1 MYLKH
6 PLLCVAGSYVSWR
19 QCGRSW
25 ELHPDHLPTA
35 AHRVFHLLPLLQFL
49 HCLCMFQ
56 ESPQSQKEMVSC
68 VAYVE
73 DRGLVQST
81 DLGLLLE

>member
-6 PLLCVAGSYVSWR
+6 PLSCVAGNHFNWCQR
-19 QCGRSW
+19 GRSW

-35 AHRVFHLLPLLQFL
+35 AHRVFHLLPLLRCL
-49 HCLCMFQ
+49 HCLRMFQ
-56 ESPQSQKEMVSC
+56 EIPQSQTEMVSC

-73 DRGLVQST
+73 ERGLVQST